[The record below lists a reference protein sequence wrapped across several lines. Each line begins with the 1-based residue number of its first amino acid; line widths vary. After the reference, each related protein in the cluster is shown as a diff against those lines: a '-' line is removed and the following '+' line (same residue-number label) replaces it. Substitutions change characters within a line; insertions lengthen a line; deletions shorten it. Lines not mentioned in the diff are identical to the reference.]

1 MPAFVCKL
9 RSSFYASPAEITYAT
24 NTGNNKQERFTRKIS
39 GNSFE
44 RKNYIAKIYRIHV
57 VFN

>member
-24 NTGNNKQERFTRKIS
+24 NTGNNKQERFARKIS

-44 RKNYIAKIYRIHV
+44 RKNYIAKIYA
-57 VFN
+57 FT